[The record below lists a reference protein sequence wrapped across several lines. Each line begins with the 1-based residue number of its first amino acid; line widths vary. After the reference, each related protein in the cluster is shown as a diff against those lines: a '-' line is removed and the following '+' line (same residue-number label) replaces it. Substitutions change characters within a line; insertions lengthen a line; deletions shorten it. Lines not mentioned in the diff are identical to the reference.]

1 MRTLMKV
8 SMPVE
13 PANNAIKDGSLP
25 KVMQTLIDEL
35 HPEASYF
42 YAENGKRTGLFIF
55 DLKEPAQI
63 PTIVEP
69 LFLHLNAGI
78 EMYPVMNA
86 QDMKTGVEKAIRNSG
101 RVLVSA

>member
-25 KVMQTLIDEL
+25 KVLQAVMDEL
-35 HPEASYF
+35 RPEASYF
-42 YAENGKRTGLFIF
+42 YAENGMRTGLFIF

-63 PTIVEP
+63 PSIVEP
-69 LFLHLNAGI
+69 LFLHLNAGV

-86 QDMKTGVEKAIRNSG
+86 QDMKTGVEKAMRNAG
-101 RVLVSA
+101 RVLVTA